1 MKRRKIK
8 MIKLPK
14 IKMETV
20 LTLGGIGLGVAQ
32 MLLNSKKEAND
43 KAALKAEILEELTKD
58 LTLKKD

>member
-1 MKRRKIK
+1 

-32 MLLNSKKEAND
+32 MLLNNKKEAND
-43 KAALKAEILEELTKD
+43 KAALKAEILEDLAKD
-58 LTLKKD
+58 LAQKKD